1 MIYSHSMERPF
12 GSHSSVTPGGRVL
25 IIDDELPL
33 LRSYQRTLKRLFD
46 VVLVSDPRE
55 AIELIEQDK
64 NFDVIVCDVA
74 MPYLNGAAVYAALAK
89 IAPELLDRIIFCSG
103 GPGNNQEVTEWLTT
117 IDNVQLLK
125 PVSIESLR
133 ATIASV
139 RDANVLIG

>member
-1 MIYSHSMERPF
+1 MERPI

-33 LRSYQRTLKRLFD
+33 LRSYKRTLKRLFD

-55 AIELIEQDK
+55 AIELIQQDK

-89 IAPELLDRIIFCSG
+89 LAPELLDRIIFCSG
-103 GPGNNQEVTEWLTT
+103 GPGNNYEVTEWLTT

-125 PVSIESLR
+125 PVSIEALR
-133 ATIASV
+133 STIASV
-139 RDANVLIG
+139 RDANALIG